1 MEIFKFTHLIEEAKS
16 KYASNLKVLA
26 ATHDIIDSIDSFHQ
40 IAFNYLTV
48 PPVKIKTKPVLFIL
62 KRRDNYKEVLA
73 MKGTTLEKNPSAY
86 VVQDMPDSESAELPA
101 EEFIEKSKE
110 TKQVIEIEPQ
120 TIEAVESIENSFE
133 TPLVFPD
140 LSVEEPE
147 LTLDDIPDE
156 SRGTSESEIDFQ
168 PVQIQEKENIVITR
182 RKKIKKAKS
191 VITEIPITENVDDQ
205 LSEEEIPQKETI
217 EFKLRSKK
225 PKRTKVKELSEES
238 QLTLPPPTSIQDS
251 SEHNNLR
258 PPKSKLKK
266 IAAPDDETNTE
277 TSPKR
282 HKTIKRAEEE
292 QAREEEQPLES
303 ETNHLRVKQNIKKII
318 QKYRRKKINEEQS
331 VETQKKSSQDEPVQI
346 YEEISKIEKQIIEI
360 IDNNP
365 IIINKDYV
373 KTRLSETIKLE
384 LVNAMDPTAIAMI
397 QREELRF
404 DKGNTF
410 SVLWMFF
417 SVFLFSRKS
426 RNIREFG
433 CYVRSSR

>member
-26 ATHDIIDSIDSFHQ
+26 ATHDIIESIDSFHQ

-73 MKGTTLEKNPSAY
+73 MKGTTLAKTPSAY
-86 VVQDMPDSESAELPA
+86 VVQDMPDRESAELPA
-101 EEFIEKSKE
+101 EEFIDKSEE
-110 TKQVIEIEPQ
+110 TKQDIETEPQ
-120 TIEAVESIENSFE
+120 TIEAVESVEFLENSFE

-140 LSVEEPE
+140 LSVKEPE
-147 LTLDDIPDE
+147 LALDDISDE

-168 PVQIQEKENIVITR
+168 PVEIQEEENIIISK

-205 LSEEEIPQKETI
+205 LSEEEIPQKETT
-217 EFKLRSKK
+217 EFKIRSKK
-225 PKRTKVKELSEES
+225 PKKVKVKELSEES
-238 QLTLPPPTSIQDS
+238 QLTLSPATSVQDS
-251 SEHNNLR
+251 SEYNNLKLS
-258 PPKSKLKK
+258 KSKLKK
-266 IAAPDDETNTE
+266 IATPDAETNTE
-277 TSPKR
+277 TSSKR
-282 HKTIKRAEEE
+282 HKPIKREEE

-365 IIINKDYV
+365 IIINKEYV

-404 DKGNTF
+404 DKGN
-410 SVLWMFF
+410 FF
-417 SVFLFSRKS
+417 SIVDVF
-426 RNIREFG
+426 
-433 CYVRSSR
+433 